1 MRLAEAERWT
11 LRIFAKRKPS
21 VLGPSVLG
29 PSVLH
34 PSVLHPSISDATVH
48 ERPLIEHSF
57 VERRCPLVERL
68 RRIEN
73 AFAKSKPTENHNC

>member
-21 VLGPSVLG
+21 VLG
-29 PSVLH
+29 